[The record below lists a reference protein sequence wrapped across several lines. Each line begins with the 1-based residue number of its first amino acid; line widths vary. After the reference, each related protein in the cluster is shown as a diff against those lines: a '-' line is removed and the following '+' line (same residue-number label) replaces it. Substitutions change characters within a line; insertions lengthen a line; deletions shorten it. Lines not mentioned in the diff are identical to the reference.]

1 MCERKDSEIID
12 PWGLL
17 LAPNWVQTAV
27 KELEKDPSKTMSHK
41 GVQWYSLVIERL
53 PNIHEA
59 MGSIPSTAKKKKREE
74 DSVPIFRASKLCSC
88 NPSSTSVAVSVGQMG
103 ATLRGISRGLSLGV
117 DVFVTEEPCLHG
129 KPNSSRAEIPVG
141 CILRIRPIKVPNTEG
156 NTWFYFF

>member
-1 MCERKDSEIID
+1 
-12 PWGLL
+12 
-17 LAPNWVQTAV
+17 
-27 KELEKDPSKTMSHK
+27 MSHK

-74 DSVPIFRASKLCSC
+74 DSVPIFRVSKLCSC
-88 NPSSTSVAVSVGQMG
+88 NPLGRWEPPSVGQMG

-156 NTWFYFF
+156 KHLVLFFFS

>member
-1 MCERKDSEIID
+1 M
-12 PWGLL
+12 
-17 LAPNWVQTAV
+17 
-27 KELEKDPSKTMSHK
+27 
-41 GVQWYSLVIERL
+41 IERL

-74 DSVPIFRASKLCSC
+74 DSVPIFRVSKLCSY

-117 DVFVTEEPCLHG
+117 EVFVTEEPCLHG

-141 CILRIRPIKVPNTEG
+141 CILSIRPIKVSNTEG
-156 NTWFYFF
+156 KHLVLFF